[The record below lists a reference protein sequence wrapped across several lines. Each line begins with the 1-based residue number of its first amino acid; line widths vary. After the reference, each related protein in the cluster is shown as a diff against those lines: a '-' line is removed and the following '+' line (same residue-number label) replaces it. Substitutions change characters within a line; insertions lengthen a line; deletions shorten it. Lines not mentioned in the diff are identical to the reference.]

1 MTPLQFS
8 EEVLGVHSARFGEVL
23 VTAALYP
30 DVRDLKSTC
39 KIQNNN

>member
-1 MTPLQFS
+1 MAPLSSAKKFF
-8 EEVLGVHSARFGEVL
+8 GFHSARFGEVL

-30 DVRDLKSTC
+30 DVRALKSTC